1 MSFEAAKAAA
11 ERHLIQDASL
21 DELRRA
27 AQDLR
32 SLTPDS
38 ALADAVEAKI
48 REILG
53 SADEDDTNDAEGV

>member
-1 MSFEAAKAAA
+1 MSFEAVKAAA
-11 ERHLIQDASL
+11 ARRLIEGASL

-32 SLTPDS
+32 ALSPDS
-38 ALADAVEAKI
+38 ALADAVEEKI

-53 SADEDDTNDAEGV
+53 DSDDEETSDAEGA

>member
-11 ERHLIQDASL
+11 ERHLIDGANL

-32 SLTPDS
+32 SLSPDS

-53 SADEDDTNDAEGV
+53 SADEDETNDAEGA